1 MSSCATARRIGAT
14 ASTAA
19 ARGRH
24 GSDASHGRTAPKCC
38 VQGDNVPCLRLNSR
52 NVLPLQRKQKVLDV
66 DEAAAQEE
74 WDAIADEA
82 PSGAPALSASQV
94 PSTISYDEAVAALT
108 AVDMSAA
115 VPRVVLYEAPASC
128 FGRLLQC
135 FSRPSLHIQNAEE
148 ELQLPFLLALTPFD
162 GYHPLGFSQRR
173 IPPHPWYADRTR
185 PICPSS
191 PLFIPKLPLSRAPSI
206 V

>member
-1 MSSCATARRIGAT
+1 
-14 ASTAA
+14 
-19 ARGRH
+19 
-24 GSDASHGRTAPKCC
+24 
-38 VQGDNVPCLRLNSR
+38 LRLNSR
-52 NVLPLQRKQKVLDV
+52 NILPPQRKQKVLDV

-74 WDAIADEA
+74 WDAIPDEA
-82 PSGAPALSASQV
+82 PSGAPALSPSQH

-128 FGRLLQC
+128 FGRLMQC

-162 GYHPLGFSQRR
+162 GYHPLFAAL
-173 IPPHPWYADRTR
+173 Y
-185 PICPSS
+185 PSS
-191 PLFIPKLPLSRAPSI
+191 SLVCRLNPTHLSIITTFYSKITSESRP
-206 V
+206 VDRVGR